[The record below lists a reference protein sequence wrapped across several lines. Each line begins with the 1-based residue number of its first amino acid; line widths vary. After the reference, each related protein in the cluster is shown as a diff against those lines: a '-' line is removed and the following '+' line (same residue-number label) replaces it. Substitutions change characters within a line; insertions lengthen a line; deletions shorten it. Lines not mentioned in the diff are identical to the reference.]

1 MPVSST
7 THLTGIVER
16 SANGPVLRT
25 DDGGTWEL
33 DNTSQVRKF
42 IGSRV
47 EVVGERSGFNGFA
60 CDQIWPA
67 GQPCPTAF
75 KLRLEFLLAAAFVA
89 YGLYA
94 AVGGVVR
101 VLG

>member
-1 MPVSST
+1 MSNT

-16 SANGPVLRT
+16 AANGPVLRT
-25 DDGGTWEL
+25 DGGGTWEL
-33 DNTSQVRKF
+33 DNTRQVRKF

-47 EVVGERSGFNGFA
+47 EVVGERSGFNGFT
-60 CDQIWPA
+60 CEQIWLA
-67 GQPCPTAF
+67 GQPRPAAF

-94 AVGGVVR
+94 TVSAVVSALR
-101 VLG
+101 